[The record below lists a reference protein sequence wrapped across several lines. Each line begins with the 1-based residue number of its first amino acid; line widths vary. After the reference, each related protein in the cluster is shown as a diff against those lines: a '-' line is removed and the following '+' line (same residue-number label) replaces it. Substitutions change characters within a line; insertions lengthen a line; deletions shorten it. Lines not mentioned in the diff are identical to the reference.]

1 MPQQKTLYATAKD
14 QRSPIAATK
23 TWLGQM
29 NKNKLIFKINTFLK
43 DLSQHHACIPI
54 TDKGLNGDTVIIDGP
69 RDTVE
74 SERGVCC

>member
-1 MPQQKTLYATAKD
+1 MPQQ
-14 QRSPIAATK
+14 RSEIPIAATK

-29 NKNKLIFKINTFLK
+29 NKNKFLK

-54 TDKGLNGDTVIIDGP
+54 TDKGPNRDTLIIDGP
-69 RDTVE
+69 NGDTVE